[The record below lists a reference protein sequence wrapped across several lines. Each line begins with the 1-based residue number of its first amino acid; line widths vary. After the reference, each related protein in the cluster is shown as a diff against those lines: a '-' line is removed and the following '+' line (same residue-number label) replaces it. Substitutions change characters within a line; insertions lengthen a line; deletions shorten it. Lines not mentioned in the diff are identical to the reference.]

1 MLVFGKYAIT
11 VITSPNHWQS
21 TARTPSGREGTADS
35 ARCQLKVLTLFS
47 GIFLSLSLTGTPVK
61 DTLAATTRFDP
72 SHAPV
77 FASPEIANRGLYFA
91 VWASPR
97 FAWICPRSRY
107 RLSAEGTSGPRR
119 LTKYH
124 KNCVHRALTVSLKK
138 IA

>member
-77 FASPEIANRGLYFA
+77 FASPGAFISLYGHRHVSRGSVLEVDIGY
-91 VWASPR
+91 P
-97 FAWICPRSRY
+97 
-107 RLSAEGTSGPRR
+107 L
-119 LTKYH
+119 
-124 KNCVHRALTVSLKK
+124 RALP
-138 IA
+138 AHDD